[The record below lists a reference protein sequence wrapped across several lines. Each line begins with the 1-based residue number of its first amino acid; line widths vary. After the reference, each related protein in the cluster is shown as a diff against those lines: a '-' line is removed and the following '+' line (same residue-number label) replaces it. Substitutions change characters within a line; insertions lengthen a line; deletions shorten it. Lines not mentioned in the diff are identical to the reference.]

1 MKKKKKLKTNYR
13 LVTIL
18 QTVSKIYEW
27 CLYEQID
34 EYFQPLFSKLQCSFR
49 KGHSAQHCLL
59 VLIKECCK
67 VLDIRGFDG
76 LLLTDLSKPFGC
88 IDHELLIEKLHAYS
102 FDIKLWRIQV
112 VLETGIPVW
121 VLKLW
126 HLKNTFQFF
135 FFQFHFNKKYVEV
148 AISDFTMHL
157 ISLIWLRGQKYGQ
170 KRKTIKQK
178 EVVAKE

>member
-1 MKKKKKLKTNYR
+1 MKKESIFLKKSKILTPEKLHNQMIYPYCSYKLHHNFWKKINKLKTNYR
-13 LVTIL
+13 SVTIL

-34 EYFQPLFSKLQCSFR
+34 EYFQPLFSKLQCGFR

-135 FFQFHFNKKYVEV
+135 FFSFILTKN
-148 AISDFTMHL
+148 T
-157 ISLIWLRGQKYGQ
+157 LR
-170 KRKTIKQK
+170 
-178 EVVAKE
+178 